1 MVNIRNSSP
10 AQSSLVTDN
19 HSRLLRL
26 LESNIAQA
34 REPLLVE
41 RLRSALRTIEQ
52 NSRGIETGRAKEADA
67 MPGANLHHHR
77 S

>member
-1 MVNIRNSSP
+1 VVNIRNSSP

-19 HSRLLRL
+19 CSRLLRL

-41 RLRSALRTIEQ
+41 RLRSALRIIEQ
-52 NSRGIETGRAKEADA
+52 NSRGIATGRAKEVGAR
-67 MPGANLHHHR
+67 PGADHVTA
-77 S
+77 